1 VGDGLRQVL
10 EQSPPELVSDVIE
23 RGIVLNG
30 GGALLRNL
38 DSFLS
43 DIADIPVAVAENPTD
58 CVVIGTSKALD
69 MVHVL
74 SDGLVTSGGR
84 R

>member
-1 VGDGLRQVL
+1 
-10 EQSPPELVSDVIE
+10 
-23 RGIVLNG
+23 
-30 GGALLRNL
+30 
-38 DSFLS
+38 
-43 DIADIPVAVAENPTD
+43 VAENPTD